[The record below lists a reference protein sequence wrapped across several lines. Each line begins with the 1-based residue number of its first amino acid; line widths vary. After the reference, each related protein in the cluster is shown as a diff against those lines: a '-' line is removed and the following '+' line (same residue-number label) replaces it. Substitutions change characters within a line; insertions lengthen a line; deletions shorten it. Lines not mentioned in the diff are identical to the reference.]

1 MHQVYQQGE
10 FEVTTDP
17 ARLDVAAIHQFLA
30 DESYWAKGQA
40 RAVLEKALAHSL
52 NFGLYAGPRQI
63 GLARVVT
70 DYATYAHL
78 CDMYVHADFRG
89 RGLGQWLMRCV
100 SAHPELAGLRRF
112 GLVTRDAQGL
122 YAQFGWTALARPERH
137 MERLPANYY
146 EQVG

>member
-10 FEVTTDP
+10 YEVATDP
-17 ARLDVAAIHQFLA
+17 ARLDVGAIHQFLA
-30 DESYWAKGQA
+30 HESYWAQGMD
-40 RAVLEKALAHSL
+40 RALLEKALAHSL
-52 NFGLYAGPRQI
+52 NFGLYTGPRQI

-70 DYATYAHL
+70 DYATFAYL
-78 CDMYVHADFRG
+78 CDVYVHADFRG
-89 RGLGQWLMRCV
+89 QGLGQWLMSCV
-100 SAHPELAGLRRF
+100 VAHPELQTLRRF

-146 EQVG
+146 KTVG